1 VTGGVP
7 GRAKGDG
14 EAPDTDVADDPT
26 AGAMP
31 AVRLVAFTVA
41 GRDYGVPVERVQEVV
56 RVGTITRVPASPRHA
71 RGVTNHR
78 GRIIPVIDVAT
89 AVGAA
94 AAGATGR
101 DARLL
106 AVEVGDRVVGLL
118 VERTL
123 AVVSVAADEPS
134 WRGRPLHVLDVERV
148 VEGR

>member
-1 VTGGVP
+1 VIADGPVP
-7 GRAKGDG
+7 AADGDVD
-14 EAPDTDVADDPT
+14 AAADPA

-31 AVRLVAFTVA
+31 AVRLVAFSVA

-56 RVGTITRVPASPRHA
+56 RVGAITRVPAAPRHA
-71 RGVTNHR
+71 CGVTNHR

-89 AVGAA
+89 AVGD
-94 AAGATGR
+94 AGASGTATGR